1 MRALIC
7 ATGEGEGVG
16 DEESLRWERGRRGRE
31 DVRRKRMT
39 EAITPALKPTPLCVD
54 AWSAE
59 RTPRRG
65 NGEHARLDDEVRH
78 CNPFQPRAPRR
89 AGRVSEWTGDITRQ
103 RSGRAGTYSSG
114 QTADSSVSGCVSPGH
129 KFNLPFVRRCS
140 RSTWVSV
147 LRTWSKVGESEL
159 WALKG
164 PTGVVNVPEPRASV

>member
-1 MRALIC
+1 MG
-7 ATGEGEGVG
+7 TGEK
-16 DEESLRWERGRRGRE
+16 RARGRTAEENDGGDHACAE
-31 DVRRKRMT
+31 ADTAVCRRMVSGT
-39 EAITPALKPTPLCVD
+39 HTG
-54 AWSAE
+54 E
-59 RTPRRG
+59 RK

-103 RSGRAGTYSSG
+103 RSGRAETYSSG

-140 RSTWVSV
+140 HSTWVSV

-164 PTGVVNVPEPRASV
+164 PTGVVNVPEPRASVWTLDCGVVS